1 MDLSGY
7 ACAKAFI
14 QIKKLRKSTINFFM
28 IEIGEGEDEKV
39 KMKTLLLT
47 SNML

>member
-1 MDLSGY
+1 
-7 ACAKAFI
+7 
-14 QIKKLRKSTINFFM
+14 M